1 MKEKRNSFFSLR
13 KKEKDKLRFGFTST
27 YIAMISVIGILFLYY
42 IFSINISS
50 TKGYTIRDLEMAQ
63 RDLKIELQKLDVQIA
78 ELESLDNILK
88 DPIVDQMEAIEDPNY
103 VVIREWVQYVYQN

>member
-103 VVIREWVQYVYQN
+103 VVIRE